1 MGVWR
6 TPRRQACNT
15 FISAASPIVVEVV
28 GLAGK
33 LRGRR
38 PAGAPRL
45 GRPLSMRLREEDDEF
60 LDRLQKLFGSSRTD
74 AVRFCIHLTRL
85 VLDERIREM
94 GIEAFARIISKS
106 LQETIMRKWTTR

>member
-15 FISAASPIVVEVV
+15 FISAASPIAVEVV

-45 GRPLSMRLREEDDEF
+45 GRPLSIRLREEDDEF
-60 LDRLQKLFGSSRTD
+60 LDRLQNLFGSTRTD
-74 AVRFCIHLTRL
+74 AVRFCIHMAKL
-85 VLDERIREM
+85 VLDKRIGEM
-94 GIEAFARIISKS
+94 ETEVFAGIMTEALR
-106 LQETIMRKWTTR
+106 ETIVKKWTTR